1 MKKVLFAAAIALG
14 ALGATSANAQE
25 VVPSLEGFGVV
36 VNNELEYSIENETIL
51 SEPELVLSAY
61 GASVYASA
69 GVDVE
74 EIDVTDATFGI
85 SYDLN
90 IQGLTIT
97 PYFEYLTDG
106 DLEEVDMVVGVSTS
120 IKLY

>member
-51 SEPELVLSAY
+51 SEPELVLAHMVL
-61 GASVYASA
+61 VYMHLLA
-69 GVDVE
+69 
-74 EIDVTDATFGI
+74 
-85 SYDLN
+85 LMLKR
-90 IQGLTIT
+90 LT
-97 PYFEYLTDG
+97 
-106 DLEEVDMVVGVSTS
+106 
-120 IKLY
+120 